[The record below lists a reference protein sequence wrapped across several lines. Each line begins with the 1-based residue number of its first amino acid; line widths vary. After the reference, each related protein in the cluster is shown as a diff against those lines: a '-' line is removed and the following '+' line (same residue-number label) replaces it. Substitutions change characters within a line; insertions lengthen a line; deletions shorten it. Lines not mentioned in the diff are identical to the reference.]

1 MAVSSE
7 LASKDF
13 GSLVGG
19 PLIATMYR
27 STDALKV
34 VHHHCQTFSA
44 TKRTEKIKAKKIKY

>member
-44 TKRTEKIKAKKIKY
+44 TKRTEKK